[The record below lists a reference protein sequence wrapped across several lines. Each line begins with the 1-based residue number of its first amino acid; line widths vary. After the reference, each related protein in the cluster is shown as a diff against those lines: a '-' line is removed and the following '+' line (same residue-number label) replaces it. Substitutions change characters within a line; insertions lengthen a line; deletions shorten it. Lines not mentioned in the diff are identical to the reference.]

1 MIFEVSR
8 VYAVSSLIATIVC
21 LTCSLL
27 SIINNSKNKVNIGF
41 SIVSF
46 IVGIW
51 SFFNFLMFMLKEI
64 SLSLNIG
71 RIIYI
76 FAIFL
81 PPALFFFIF
90 SIMNTFNKNTKLIMA
105 ILFTISFIFLLFI
118 PSNMFIKGMVFN
130 NNYYCIIP
138 GNIYFAFIIYIIL
151 SCIFSLI
158 LILKQYKNTIV
169 KQVKGKLKIL
179 ILAFFVVFIA
189 LGAHILVAY
198 DNIIGNIPHNIFT
211 ILFIILMFYS
221 IYKYENLNTK
231 QLIIFKII
239 AYIITYFV
247 GVGIPLYIVFMY
259 ESCSVSWVI
268 VFIISTLMYLFMIYT
283 QIEIENFLLA
293 KQNTY
298 QKLLYKT
305 SEGIVCK
312 TELQEIC
319 HIVISL
325 IIEMIKVKFIYIFI
339 YDIDKMKY
347 ICLDT
352 NTKSQSHSVNF
363 DISDNVVRFIE
374 TKNKSFILN
383 RDEQVFSFVGN
394 DLSVVV
400 PIIVK
405 EKLIGFFF
413 IGEKLDNTIYSKKDL
428 VISNQ
433 MAVSIQ
439 NIWFLKINFKQ
450 QEKLVTTEKLAA
462 IGGMADGLAHQI
474 KNRLNN
480 FSLIGTNMEL
490 EFNLL
495 KKNFDSFYSKEEF
508 IQFFDS
514 KFAKFPQ
521 IIMNNVKQTLELLQ
535 NILGIAKP
543 KENSLQFETFSLS
556 KIIQQV
562 EELVKLKHSKYRFL
576 LSLDDV
582 PVDDDI
588 YAIKTQIQEVL
599 FNFIDNAVEAT
610 IVKKEYLEKSNNID
624 LKEYKPEIKIS
635 LKSFSDK
642 WQIGIE
648 DNGIGIKQED
658 KIKLFSA
665 FFTTKTTSLSS
676 SNSGSGIG
684 IYIAKRMIV
693 EAHKGTIAFE
703 SEYGKGT
710 SFIITLPKI
719 YKK

>member
-1 MIFEVSR
+1 MS
-8 VYAVSSLIATIVC
+8 
-21 LTCSLL
+21 
-27 SIINNSKNKVNIGF
+27 
-41 SIVSF
+41 
-46 IVGIW
+46 
-51 SFFNFLMFMLKEI
+51 
-64 SLSLNIG
+64 
-71 RIIYI
+71 
-76 FAIFL
+76 
-81 PPALFFFIF
+81 
-90 SIMNTFNKNTKLIMA
+90 
-105 ILFTISFIFLLFI
+105 
-118 PSNMFIKGMVFN
+118 
-130 NNYYCIIP
+130 
-138 GNIYFAFIIYIIL
+138 
-151 SCIFSLI
+151 
-158 LILKQYKNTIV
+158 
-169 KQVKGKLKIL
+169 
-179 ILAFFVVFIA
+179 
-189 LGAHILVAY
+189 
-198 DNIIGNIPHNIFT
+198 
-211 ILFIILMFYS
+211 
-221 IYKYENLNTK
+221 
-231 QLIIFKII
+231 
-239 AYIITYFV
+239 
-247 GVGIPLYIVFMY
+247 
-259 ESCSVSWVI
+259 
-268 VFIISTLMYLFMIYT
+268 
-283 QIEIENFLLA
+283 
-293 KQNTY
+293 
-298 QKLLYKT
+298 
-305 SEGIVCK
+305 
-312 TELQEIC
+312 
-319 HIVISL
+319 
-325 IIEMIKVKFIYIFI
+325 
-339 YDIDKMKY
+339 
-347 ICLDT
+347 
-352 NTKSQSHSVNF
+352 
-363 DISDNVVRFIE
+363 
-374 TKNKSFILN
+374 
-383 RDEQVFSFVGN
+383 
-394 DLSVVV
+394 
-400 PIIVK
+400 
-405 EKLIGFFF
+405 
-413 IGEKLDNTIYSKKDL
+413 
-428 VISNQ
+428 
-433 MAVSIQ
+433 VSIQ

-648 DNGIGIKQED
+648 DNGIVIKQED